1 MDHRIV
7 SVRYVFVA
15 AIAGLLVSVAL
26 WAQEAN
32 DRKVSGSYSVLQKTD
47 LGSQVELQLRLEL
60 VNHSDDLLYVQVL
73 GLESALSGAHGPQ
86 SPSAAIALSP
96 QGSKTVT
103 QDFTVSRVEFDR
115 WQADSRRRLAH

>member
-1 MDHRIV
+1 
-7 SVRYVFVA
+7 
-15 AIAGLLVSVAL
+15 
-26 WAQEAN
+26 
-32 DRKVSGSYSVLQKTD
+32 
-47 LGSQVELQLRLEL
+47 VELQLRLEL

-73 GLESALSGAHGPQ
+73 GLESALSEAHGPQ